1 MKYLRKLILCVS
13 FLILTIFI
21 GGCGIMTK
29 ESNKET
35 QIKKDFEKILGM
47 YPIKNLEELY
57 DKEGYRDEE
66 FDKDDKGTWILN
78 SEMVNQPKG
87 KSMKSRGMVLYM
99 NRNTRTTKGY
109 YFVTE
114 TTEDSKD
121 RPHDTE
127 KKYPVKMKNNEII
140 PTEKI
145 SDEKLKNDIKNFK
158 FFLQYANFKDLNN
171 YKNEDTSYNPNVPSY
186 SAEYDLEKGD
196 YNIKQLR
203 KRYDISTKQAPKLL
217 LKGTGDLKDSSV
229 GYKDL
234 EFTFVEN
241 QDENI
246 YFTDSVNFNPSK
258 DN

>member
-1 MKYLRKLILCVS
+1 MKHSRRLTLFAS

-29 ESNKET
+29 EDNKEEK
-35 QIKKDFEKILGM
+35 IKKSFEKTLSM
-47 YPIKNLEELY
+47 YPIKNLEDLY

-66 FDKDDKGTWILN
+66 FDKDDKGTWTLN

-87 KSMKSRGMVLYM
+87 KNMKSRGMVLYM
-99 NRNTRTTKGY
+99 NRNSRTTKGY
-109 YFVTE
+109 FFVSE
-114 TTEDSKD
+114 TIEDSKG

-140 PTEKI
+140 PIEKI
-145 SDEKLKNDIKNFK
+145 NDEKLKNEIDNFK

-171 YKNEDTSYNPNVPSY
+171 YKNEDISYNPNVPSY
-186 SAEYDLEKGD
+186 AAEYDLDNGD
-196 YNIKQLR
+196 YNVKQLR
-203 KRYDISTKQAPKLL
+203 KRYDIPTKQAPKLL
-217 LKGTGDLKDSSV
+217 LKGTGDLKGSSL

-234 EFTFVEN
+234 EFTFVQN

-258 DN
+258 DD